1 MESFYDRFD
10 KECMNIPIFKYQEP
24 RIVFQRIMYSSNE
37 DIITIKDRL
46 IERANIYK
54 EQISSEKDNLVQ
66 LKEIIDSYIKDKSIS
81 IKTVMLEE
89 FSRGLEEIIN
99 IYEENLTK

>member
-1 MESFYDRFD
+1 
-10 KECMNIPIFKYQEP
+10 
-24 RIVFQRIMYSSNE
+24 MYSSNE